1 MAIATAVES
10 STPTIEEMVQRAHA
24 LVPKLRE
31 RAAATEALGRLP
43 TETVADFA
51 DGGFFRVL
59 QPRRFGGMELDY
71 GRTQLELC
79 TILGQ
84 ACGSSAWVQMVIACH
99 AWCLAMFPD
108 AAQQA
113 VWREAPETLIGS
125 AFGFTTGK
133 GQRVKGGGGYWV
145 EGDWVFS
152 SGSNLCQWII
162 LGTRLE
168 QEAAGPPKQIWTLLP
183 RTDWE
188 ILDTWHA
195 AGLKGSAS
203 NNIRVKGAFVPD
215 EFSLDIGF
223 GPGGGPTPGSLVNPN
238 PMYALPLAGFFF
250 FNVTTE
256 ALGIARG
263 AIDAFADQLARRG
276 DRPNL
281 YGRHLRLAE
290 SAAEVDAAE
299 ALIRSDVERI
309 DRILHAG
316 VPVEPAFQAKLG
328 RDLSF
333 MVRLCS
339 QAVDRLTAAVGANGM
354 DDDNPVHRASRDIH
368 AIANHAVNNW
378 EHQALNYSRARAGLA
393 PVPMF

>member
-1 MAIATAVES
+1 MATVAAS
-10 STPTIEEMVQRAHA
+10 STPTIDDMVQRARA
-24 LVPKLRE
+24 LLPVLRE

-43 TETVADFA
+43 DETVADFFRH
-51 DGGFFRVL
+51 GFFRVF
-59 QPRRFGGMELDY
+59 QPKRFGGFELDY

-79 TILGQ
+79 STLGR

-99 AWCLAMFPD
+99 AWCLAMFPET
-108 AAQQA
+108 AQQA
-113 VWREAPETLIGS
+113 VWGQDPETLVGS
-125 AFGFTTGK
+125 AFGFSTGK
-133 GQRVKGGGGYWV
+133 GRPVEGGYWV

-168 QEAAGPPKQIWTLLP
+168 QPGPPRQIWTLLP
-183 RTDWE
+183 RCDWE

-203 NNIRVKGAFVPD
+203 NDIRVNGAFVPQ

-223 GPGGGPTPGSLVNPN
+223 GPPSGPTPGSLVNPN
-238 PMYALPLAGFFF
+238 PMYALPLGGFFY

-263 AIDAFADQLARRG
+263 ALDAFAEQLTGRG

-281 YGRHLRLAE
+281 YGRHIRLAE
-290 SAAEVDAAE
+290 SSAEVDAAA
-299 ALIRSDVERI
+299 ALIRTDVEHI
-309 DRILHAG
+309 DRILHQGALI
-316 VPVEPAFQAKLG
+316 EPAFQAKLG

-339 QAVDRLTAAVGANGM
+339 QAVDRLCAAVGAHGM
-354 DDDNPVHRASRDIH
+354 DDANPVHRASRDIH

-378 EHQALNYSRARAGLA
+378 EHQALTYSRTRAGLA
-393 PVPMF
+393 PLPMF

>member
-1 MAIATAVES
+1 MATVVAS
-10 STPTIEEMVQRAHA
+10 GTPTIDDMVQRARA
-24 LVPKLRE
+24 LLPRLRE
-31 RAAATEALGRLP
+31 RAAATEALGQLP
-43 TETVADFA
+43 PETVAEFRE
-51 DGGFFRVL
+51 GGFFRVL

-79 TILGQ
+79 STLGQ
-84 ACGSSAWVQMVIACH
+84 ACGSSAWVQMVVACH
-99 AWCLAMFPD
+99 AWCLAMFPE

-113 VWREAPETLIGS
+113 VWGEDPETLVAS
-125 AFGFTTGK
+125 AFGFTSGK
-133 GQRVKGGGGYWV
+133 GRPVEGGYWV

-168 QEAAGPPKQIWTLLP
+168 QDGPPQQIWTLLP
-183 RTDWE
+183 RKDWE

-203 NNIRVKGAFVPD
+203 NDIRVKGAFVPR
-215 EFSLDIGF
+215 EFSLEVSFARADGR
-223 GPGGGPTPGSLVNPN
+223 TPGSLINRN
-238 PMYALPLAGFFF
+238 PMYGLPLGGFFY

-263 AIDAFADQLARRG
+263 AIDAFAEQLAGRG

-281 YGRHLRLAE
+281 YGRQIRLAE

-299 ALIRSDVERI
+299 ALVRSDVEVI
-309 DRILHAG
+309 ERILHAG
-316 VPVEPAFQAKLG
+316 APVEAAFQAKLG

-333 MVRLCS
+333 MVKLCA
-339 QAVDRLTAAVGANGM
+339 QAVDRLTAAVGAHGM
-354 DDDNPVHRASRDIH
+354 GDDNPVHRASRDIH

-378 EHQALNYSRARAGLA
+378 EHQALNYSRARVGLA

>member
-1 MAIATAVES
+1 MATVVAS
-10 STPTIEEMVQRAHA
+10 STPTIDDMVQRACA
-24 LVPKLRE
+24 LLPKLRE

-43 TETVADFA
+43 DETVADFRA
-51 DGGFFRVL
+51 NGFFRVF

-84 ACGSSAWVQMVIACH
+84 ACGSAAWVQMVVACH
-99 AWCLAMFPD
+99 AWCLAMFPE

-113 VWREAPETLIGS
+113 VWGEEPETLVAS

-133 GQRVKGGGGYWV
+133 GRPVEGGYWV

-152 SGSNLCQWII
+152 SGSNLCEWII

-168 QEAAGPPKQIWTLLP
+168 LEKAGPPKQIWTLLP
-183 RTDWE
+183 RKDWE

-203 NNIRVKGAFVPD
+203 NDIRVKGAFVPH
-215 EFSLDIGF
+215 ELSLDISF
-223 GPGGGPTPGSLVNPN
+223 AAGGAPTPGSRINRN
-238 PMYALPLAGFFF
+238 PMYALPLAGFFY

-263 AIDAFADQLARRG
+263 AIDAFAEQLARRG

-281 YGRHLRLAE
+281 YGRHMRLAE

-299 ALIRSDVERI
+299 ALIRSDVASL
-309 DRILHAG
+309 DRILHNAA
-316 VPVEPAFQAKLG
+316 PVEPAFRAKLG

-333 MVRLCS
+333 MVKLCS
-339 QAVDRLTAAVGANGM
+339 QAVDRLTGAVGAHGM
-354 DDDNPVHRASRDIH
+354 GDDNPVHRASRDIH

-378 EHQALNYSRARAGLA
+378 EQQALTYSRARAGLA
-393 PVPMF
+393 PLPMF

>member
-1 MAIATAVES
+1 
-10 STPTIEEMVQRAHA
+10 
-24 LVPKLRE
+24 
-31 RAAATEALGRLP
+31 
-43 TETVADFA
+43 
-51 DGGFFRVL
+51 
-59 QPRRFGGMELDY
+59 MELDY

-79 TILGQ
+79 TTLGQ
-84 ACGSSAWVQMVIACH
+84 ACGSAAWVQMVIACH

-113 VWREAPETLIGS
+113 VWGDDPETLIAS

-133 GQRVKGGGGYWV
+133 GRRVEGGYWV

-152 SGSNLCQWII
+152 SGSNLCEWII

-168 QEAAGPPKQIWTLLP
+168 QDNLGPPKQIWTLLP
-183 RTDWE
+183 RSDWE

-203 NNIRVKGAFVPD
+203 NDIRVKGAFVPH

-223 GPGGGPTPGSLVNPN
+223 GPASGPTPGSLVNRN

-263 AIDAFADQLARRG
+263 AINAFVQQLAGRG

-281 YGRHLRLAE
+281 YGRHMRLAE
-290 SAAEVDAAE
+290 SSVEVDAAE
-299 ALIRSDVERI
+299 ALIRDDVDHI
-309 DRILHAG
+309 DRILHDG
-316 VPVEPAFQAKLG
+316 VRLESAFQTKLG
-328 RDLSF
+328 RDLSY
-333 MVRLCS
+333 MVKLCA
-339 QAVDRLTAAVGANGM
+339 QAVDRLTGAVGAHGM
-354 DDDNPVHRASRDIH
+354 GDDNPVHRASRDIH

-393 PVPMF
+393 PMPMF

>member
-1 MAIATAVES
+1 MVAEVA
-10 STPTIEEMVQRAHA
+10 PTIDGMVERAGA
-24 LVPKLRE
+24 LLPKLRE
-31 RAAATEALGRLP
+31 RAATTEALGQLP
-43 TETVADFA
+43 TETVQDFR
-51 DGGFFRVL
+51 DGGFFRL
-59 QPRRFGGMELDY
+59 FQPRRFGGLELDY

-79 TILGQ
+79 GTLGQ
-84 ACGSSAWVQMVIACH
+84 ACGSSAWVQMVVACH
-99 AWCLAMFPD
+99 AWCLAMFPE

-113 VWREAPETLIGS
+113 VWGEDPETLVAS
-125 AFGFTTGK
+125 AFGFSTGK
-133 GQRVKGGGGYWV
+133 GRPVEGGYWV

-152 SGSNLCQWII
+152 SGSNLCEWII

-168 QEAAGPPKQIWTLLP
+168 QSGPPKQIWTLLP
-183 RTDWE
+183 RVDWE

-203 NNIRVKGAFVPD
+203 NDIRVRGAFVPH

-223 GPGGGPTPGSLVNPN
+223 APGGGPTPGSLVNPN
-238 PMYALPLAGFFF
+238 PMYGLPLAGFFY

-263 AIDAFADQLARRG
+263 AIDAFADQLTGRG

-281 YGRHLRLAE
+281 YGRHMRLAE
-290 SAAEVDAAE
+290 SSAEVDAAE
-299 ALIRSDVERI
+299 ALIRSDVEVI
-309 DRILHAG
+309 DRILHSGA
-316 VPVEPAFQAKLG
+316 PVEPRFQARLG

-333 MVRLCS
+333 MVKLCA
-339 QAVDRLTAAVGANGM
+339 QAVDRLTGAVGAHGM

-378 EHQALNYSRARAGLA
+378 ENQALTYSRTRTGL
-393 PVPMF
+393 PPLPMF

>member
-1 MAIATAVES
+1 MFAT
-10 STPTIEEMVQRAHA
+10 STPTIQDMVQRAQA
-24 LVPKLRE
+24 LLPRLRE
-31 RAAATEALGRLP
+31 RAAATEALRRLP
-43 TETVADFA
+43 PETVADFRE
-51 DGGFFRVL
+51 GGFFRIM

-71 GRTQLELC
+71 GRVQLELC
-79 TILGQ
+79 RTFGQ
-84 ACGSSAWVQMVIACH
+84 ACGSAAWVQMVVACH
-99 AWCLAMFPD
+99 AWCLARFPE

-113 VWREAPETLIGS
+113 VWGDDPETLVAS

-133 GQRVKGGGGYWV
+133 GRPVEGGGGYWV

-152 SGSNLCQWII
+152 SGSDLCEWII

-168 QEAAGPPKQIWTLLP
+168 QPGSPAMVWTLLP
-183 RTDWE
+183 RRDWE

-203 NNIRVKGAFVPD
+203 NNIRVKGAFVPS
-215 EFSLDIGF
+215 EFVLEDPWGRTA
-223 GPGGGPTPGSLVNPN
+223 PAPGSFVNPN
-238 PMYALPLAGFFF
+238 PVYALPLGGFFY

-263 AIDAFADQLARRG
+263 AIDAFAEQLAGRG

-281 YGRHLRLAE
+281 YGRHIRLAE

-299 ALIRSDVERI
+299 ALIRSDVEVI
-309 DRILHAG
+309 DCILHEGAA
-316 VPVEPAFQAKLG
+316 VEPAFQAKLG

-333 MVRLCS
+333 MVKLCA
-339 QAVDRLTAAVGANGM
+339 QAVDRLTSAVGATGM
-354 DDDNPVHRASRDIH
+354 GDDSPVHRASRDIH

-378 EHQALNYSRARAGLA
+378 EHQALSYSRVRTGL
-393 PVPMF
+393 PPIPMF

>member
-1 MAIATAVES
+1 MVTAVAS
-10 STPTIEEMVQRAHA
+10 STPTIEEMVQRARA
-24 LVPKLRE
+24 LAPKLRE
-31 RAAATEALGRLP
+31 RAADTEALGQLP

-79 TILGQ
+79 TTLGE

-99 AWCLAMFPD
+99 AWCLAKFPD

-113 VWREAPETLIGS
+113 VWGEGPETLVAS

-133 GQRVKGGGGYWV
+133 GRTVDGGYWV

-168 QEAAGPPKQIWTLLP
+168 QDTAGPPKVIWTLLP
-183 RTDWE
+183 RQDWQ

-203 NNIRVKGAFVPD
+203 NNIRVNGAFVPD
-215 EFSLDIGF
+215 QFSLDINF
-223 GPGGGPTPGSLVNPN
+223 GPGGGPPPGALVNPN
-238 PMYALPLAGFFF
+238 PMYALPLAGFFY

-256 ALGIARG
+256 ALGIARS
-263 AIDAFADQLARRG
+263 AVNAFSEQLARRG

-281 YGRHLRLAE
+281 YGRHVRLAE
-290 SAAEVDAAE
+290 SAAEVEAAE
-299 ALIRSDVERI
+299 ALIRSDVDHI
-309 DRILHAG
+309 DRILHDG
-316 VPVEPAFQAKLG
+316 VPVEHAFQAKLG

-333 MVRLCS
+333 MVKLCS
-339 QAVDRLTAAVGANGM
+339 QAVDRLTGAVGANGM

-393 PVPMF
+393 AVPMF

>member
-1 MAIATAVES
+1 MA
-10 STPTIEEMVQRAHA
+10 STPTIDDMV
-24 LVPKLRE
+24 E
-31 RAAATEALGRLP
+31 RARALLPGLRSRAALTEQLGQLP
-43 TETVADFA
+43 PETVEEFKK
-51 DGGFFRVL
+51 GGFFRVL
-59 QPRRFGGMELDY
+59 QPKRFGGIELDY

-79 TILGQ
+79 TTLGQ
-84 ACGSSAWVQMVIACH
+84 ACGSSAWVQMVVACH
-99 AWCLAMFPD
+99 AWCLAMFTE

-113 VWREAPETLIGS
+113 VWGDDPETLIAS

-133 GQRVKGGGGYWV
+133 GRPVEGGYWV

-152 SGSNLCQWII
+152 SGSNLCEWII
-162 LGTRLE
+162 LGTRIE
-168 QEAAGPPKQIWTLLP
+168 QPGPPKQIWTLLP
-183 RTDWE
+183 RGDWE

-203 NNIRVKGAFVPD
+203 NNIRVKGAFVPQ

-223 GPGGGPTPGSLVNPN
+223 GPGGGPTPGSLVNSN
-238 PMYALPLAGFFF
+238 PMYGLPLAGFFY

-263 AIDAFADQLARRG
+263 AINAFSEQLAGRG

-281 YGRHLRLAE
+281 YGRHVRLAE
-290 SAAEVDAAE
+290 SSAELDAAE
-299 ALIRSDVERI
+299 ALVRSDVEVI
-309 DRILHAG
+309 DRILHEG
-316 VPVEPAFQAKLG
+316 LRLEPAFQAKLG

-333 MVRLCS
+333 MVKLCA
-339 QAVDRLTAAVGANGM
+339 QAVDRLTGAVGAQGM

-378 EHQALNYSRARAGLA
+378 EHQALNYSRARAGLP

>member
-1 MAIATAVES
+1 MIAT
-10 STPTIEEMVQRAHA
+10 STPTIEEMVQRAWA
-24 LVPKLRE
+24 LLPDLRE
-31 RAAATEALGRLP
+31 RAARAEALGHLP
-43 TETVADFA
+43 PETVAQLR
-51 DGGFFRVL
+51 DGGFFRIM

-71 GRTQLELC
+71 GRIQVELC
-79 TILGQ
+79 SVLGQ
-84 ACGSSAWVQMVIACH
+84 ACGSSAWVQMVVACH
-99 AWCLAMFPD
+99 AWCMAMFPE

-113 VWREAPETLIGS
+113 VWGDDPETLVAS

-133 GQRVKGGGGYWV
+133 GRPVEGGYWV

-152 SGSNLCQWII
+152 SGSDLCQWII

-168 QEAAGPPKQIWTLLP
+168 QPGPPKMIWTLLP
-183 RTDWE
+183 RKDWQ

-203 NNIRVKGAFVPD
+203 NDIRVNGAFVPE
-215 EFSLDIGF
+215 EFSLDISF
-223 GPGGGPTPGSLVNPN
+223 APGGPPTPGSRINRN

-263 AIDAFADQLARRG
+263 AVDAFAEQLTGRG

-281 YGRHLRLAE
+281 YGRHIRLAE
-290 SAAEVDAAE
+290 STAEVDAAE
-299 ALIRSDVERI
+299 ALIRSDVAVI
-309 DRILHAG
+309 DRILHDGA
-316 VPVEPAFQAKLG
+316 PLEPTFQAKLG

-333 MVRLCS
+333 MVKLCA
-339 QAVDRLTAAVGANGM
+339 QAVDRLTGATGAHGM
-354 DDDNPVHRASRDIH
+354 SDDNPVHRASRDIH

-378 EHQALNYSRARAGLA
+378 EHQALTYSRARTGL
-393 PVPMF
+393 PPIPMF

>member
-1 MAIATAVES
+1 MSSAVAAQPLTISDMA
-10 STPTIEEMVQRAHA
+10 QRARA
-24 LVPKLRE
+24 LLPALRE
-31 RAAATEALGRLP
+31 RAARAESLGHLP
-43 TETVADFA
+43 PETYAQFREQ
-51 DGGFFRVL
+51 GFFRIM

-71 GRTQLELC
+71 GRVQLELC
-79 TILGQ
+79 SILGQ
-84 ACGSSAWVQMVIACH
+84 ACGSSAWVQMVVACH

-113 VWREAPETLIGS
+113 VWGADPETLIAS

-133 GQRVKGGGGYWV
+133 GRPVEGGYWV

-168 QEAAGPPKQIWTLLP
+168 QPGPPHMVWTLLP
-183 RTDWE
+183 RKDWE

-203 NNIRVKGAFVPD
+203 NDIRVKGAFVPT
-215 EFSLDIGF
+215 EFTLDTPF
-223 GPGGGPTPGSLVNPN
+223 GPRTEPMPGSLVNDH
-238 PMYALPLAGFFF
+238 PMYALPLTGFFY

-263 AIDAFADQLARRG
+263 AIDDYAEQLAGRG

-281 YGRHLRLAE
+281 YGRQIRLAE
-290 SAAEVDAAE
+290 SAAELDAAE
-299 ALIRSDVERI
+299 ALIRADVEVI
-309 DRILHAG
+309 DRILHSGA
-316 VPVEPAFQAKLG
+316 PVEAAFQARLG

-333 MVRLCS
+333 MVKLCG
-339 QAVDRLTAAVGANGM
+339 QAVDRLTGAVGAHGM
-354 DDDNPVHRASRDIH
+354 SDDNPVHRASRDIH

-378 EHQALNYSRARAGLA
+378 EHQALTYSRARTGL
-393 PVPMF
+393 PPLPMF

>member
-1 MAIATAVES
+1 MATAVAS
-10 STPTIEEMVQRAHA
+10 RTPTIEEMVQRARA
-24 LVPKLRE
+24 LLPKLRE
-31 RAAATEALGRLP
+31 RAAATEALGHLP
-43 TETVADFA
+43 SETVTDFVE
-51 DGGFFRVL
+51 GGFFRVL
-59 QPRRFGGMELDY
+59 QPRRYGGMELDY

-84 ACGSSAWVQMVIACH
+84 ACGSSAWVQMVVACH
-99 AWCLAMFPD
+99 AWCLAMFPEP
-108 AAQQA
+108 AQQA
-113 VWREAPETLIGS
+113 VWAEDPETLIAS

-133 GQRVKGGGGYWV
+133 GRAVEGGYWV

-168 QEAAGPPKQIWTLLP
+168 QETAGPPKQIWTLLP
-183 RTDWE
+183 RKDWE

-203 NNIRVKGAFVPD
+203 NNIRVQGAFVPD
-215 EFSLDIGF
+215 EFALDIGF
-223 GPGGGPTPGSLVNPN
+223 GPSRGPTPGSVIHPN
-238 PMYALPLAGFFF
+238 PMYALPLAGFFY

-263 AIDAFADQLARRG
+263 AIDDYAEQLARRG
-276 DRPNL
+276 DRRNL
-281 YGRHLRLAE
+281 YGRHMRLAE

-299 ALIRSDVERI
+299 ALIRVDVDHI
-309 DRILHAG
+309 DRILHDGA
-316 VPVEPAFQAKLG
+316 PVEPAFQAKLG

-333 MVRLCS
+333 MVKLCS
-339 QAVDRLTAAVGANGM
+339 QAVDRLTGAVGANGM

-378 EHQALNYSRARAGLA
+378 EHQALNYSRARAGLS

>member
-1 MAIATAVES
+1 MATLVVS
-10 STPTIEEMVQRAHA
+10 STPTIDDMVQRARA
-24 LVPKLRE
+24 LLPRLRE
-31 RAAATEALGRLP
+31 RAATTEALGQLP
-43 TETVADFA
+43 PETVADFFS
-51 DGGFFRVL
+51 GGFFRVL

-79 TILGQ
+79 TTLGQ
-84 ACGSSAWVQMVIACH
+84 ACGSSAWVQMVVACH
-99 AWCLAMFPD
+99 AWCLAMFPE

-113 VWREAPETLIGS
+113 VWGENPETLVAS
-125 AFGFTTGK
+125 AFAFSTGK
-133 GQRVKGGGGYWV
+133 GRPVEGGYWV
-145 EGDWVFS
+145 EGDWLFS
-152 SGSNLCQWII
+152 SGSNLCEWII

-168 QEAAGPPKQIWTLLP
+168 LGTAGPPKQIWTLLP
-183 RTDWE
+183 RKDWQ

-203 NNIRVKGAFVPD
+203 NDIRVKGAFVPD

-223 GPGGGPTPGSLVNPN
+223 GPSAGPTPGSLINRN
-238 PMYALPLAGFFF
+238 PMYALPLAGFFY

-263 AIDAFADQLARRG
+263 AIDAFADQLAGRG

-281 YGRHLRLAE
+281 YGRHMRLAE
-290 SAAEVDAAE
+290 SAAELDAAE
-299 ALIRSDVERI
+299 ALIRSDVEVV
-309 DRILHAG
+309 DRILHEGA
-316 VPVEPAFQAKLG
+316 PIQPAFQAKLG

-333 MVRLCS
+333 SVKLCA
-339 QAVDRLTAAVGANGM
+339 QAVDRLTGAVGAHGM
-354 DDDNPVHRASRDIH
+354 GDDNPVHRASRDIH

-378 EHQALNYSRARAGLA
+378 EHQALNYSRARCGLP